1 MNTTATL
8 VPDLELPPQDQ
19 FDSLQQAATAL
30 ENFYHQLNTRQY
42 VGGSNPLAESI
53 LDTAPIV
60 SLEQYTPEA
69 FVVALEA
76 TQSRWQTFVDW
87 LFKLL
92 RELQQKVVTWF
103 KERFHGSAEASHDAF
118 DEAVESLDQVHDAVL
133 GDTDLVKD
141 MSSIPETE
149 TIESLRDKFVATFEN
164 GLGACIVKLQF
175 KEDLWMQ
182 LFAQHI
188 KMCVHVT
195 EEVTHA
201 EDILTAVET
210 QRRSLKG
217 QIAGDIKK
225 ASTARNNLERALGLP
240 QTQAKTLTEC
250 IQANTKL
257 MHLIEHGV
265 EIRVNPQYLLT
276 NTPSVAA
283 MMVSMNSDEYRA
295 NAERDIGHSAN
306 RLTEIEA
313 GIERLEKQLKT
324 EASLQRQESS
334 PILREYMAELRAAI
348 VGLQVASHFHIKY
361 VNAHTKIIRAFTA
374 FYKAAATEMAEKQS
388 PQAFARFNSV
398 LNKKD

>member
-1 MNTTATL
+1 MNTSATL
-8 VPDLELPPQDQ
+8 VPDLELPAQDQ
-19 FDSLQQAATAL
+19 FDSLSQAASAL
-30 ENFYHQLNTRQY
+30 ENFYAELNAKSY
-42 VGGSNPLAESI
+42 IGGSNPLAEAV
-53 LDTAPIV
+53 LDTAPIA
-60 SLEQYTPEA
+60 SLEGYAPEA
-69 FVVALEA
+69 FVAALEA

-92 RELQQKVVTWF
+92 RELQQKVVAWF

-118 DEAVESLDQVHDAVL
+118 DAAVEKLDQVHDAVS
-133 GDTDLVKD
+133 GDRDLVAGLT
-141 MSSIPETE
+141 SAPETE
-149 TIESLRDKFVATFEN
+149 TVESLRDKFTNTFEN
-164 GLGACIVKLQF
+164 GIGSCIVKLQF

-201 EDILTAVET
+201 EDIITAVET

-217 QIAGDIKK
+217 QIASDVKK
-225 ASTARNNLERALGLP
+225 ANAARNNLEKALGLQ

-257 MHLIEHGV
+257 MHLIEHSV
-265 EIRVNPQYLLT
+265 EVRVNPQYLLT
-276 NTPSVAA
+276 NLPSIAV
-283 MMVSMNSDEYRA
+283 MMTSMNSDEYRT
-295 NAERDIGHSAN
+295 NAERDIGHSAK
-306 RLTEIEA
+306 RLDEIEA
-313 GIERLEKQLKT
+313 GIERLETQLKT

-334 PILREYMAELRAAI
+334 QVLREYIAELRAAI

-361 VNAHTKIIRAFTA
+361 VNAHTRIIGAFTA
-374 FYKAAATEMAEKQS
+374 FYKAAATELAEKQS